1 MLRSVVPVF
10 LLLASISA
18 PASAMDPSA
27 MEETNCLMACDA
39 NQENCGAGQVSP
51 NKSHSLAA
59 SPSQQETKMS
69 PKPAARP
76 LNVIASGA
84 KQSIA
89 PHADRWIASS
99 LRSSQ

>member
-1 MLRSVVPVF
+1 MLRSVAPIF

-39 NQENCGAGQVSP
+39 NQENCGAGQVS
-51 NKSHSLAA
+51 KSHSLAA
-59 SPSQQETKMS
+59 SPSQRKTNSS
-69 PKPAARP
+69 PKHAARP

-84 KQSIA
+84 KLSIA